1 MVMAGFLLGLPTMS
15 DGFIF
20 LSLQNRLQ
28 VGVTAFPLFYVATSL
43 FTALFSV
50 PSGRLADRFGRT
62 RVLLAGYGI
71 LASIYLMLLSPVAS
85 PALAVIPLAL
95 LGAYYAATDGVLTAM
110 AAAVLPQSVSGTG
123 LSVLATATNVS
134 RLAASVLFGL
144 LWSSAGIATA
154 TTIYFAGLAV
164 AIGLATVLLAR
175 ARRADTTQ
183 LAA

>member
-1 MVMAGFLLGLPTMS
+1 
-15 DGFIF
+15 
-20 LSLQNRLQ
+20 
-28 VGVTAFPLFYVATSL
+28 
-43 FTALFSV
+43 
-50 PSGRLADRFGRT
+50 
-62 RVLLAGYGI
+62 
-71 LASIYLMLLSPVAS
+71 MLLSPVAS